1 MYPLFFIA
9 KNNIKKH
16 KGEVAILFALIFLS
30 AVLMF
35 SSISL
40 ILSGDKTMYEVE
52 EKYHS
57 SDLYVCVNNISTEEM
72 KKAIESVEDTEKCEV
87 VTSVWTAADY
97 YYGSMSP
104 EDAMSNEF
112 QIFDSSQQTELNAFP
127 EEFKNI
133 RDDEIILP

>member
-52 EKYHS
+52 EKYNS
-57 SDLYVCVNNISTEEM
+57 SDLFVGVTGISAEEM
-72 KKAIESVEDTEKCEV
+72 RETIESVESTEKC
-87 VTSVWTAADY
+87 
-97 YYGSMSP
+97 
-104 EDAMSNEF
+104 
-112 QIFDSSQQTELNAFP
+112 
-127 EEFKNI
+127 
-133 RDDEIILP
+133 

>member
-40 ILSGDKTMYEVE
+40 ILSGDKTMKECE

-57 SDLYVCVNNISTEEM
+57 SDLYVCVNNISPEEM
-72 KKAIESVEDTEKCEV
+72 KEDIDC
-87 VTSVWTAADY
+87 
-97 YYGSMSP
+97 GRLLLRQH
-104 EDAMSNEF
+104 EF
-112 QIFDSSQQTELNAFP
+112 
-127 EEFKNI
+127 
-133 RDDEIILP
+133 